1 VLNAGLLD
9 QQAALRWV
17 QEHIAKFGWDPRKVT
32 IFGVSAGGKK
42 VSFCEWDKRELT
54 DYRRIGDVA

>member
-17 QEHIAKFGWDPRKVT
+17 QEHIAKFGGDPRRVT
-32 IFGVSAGGKK
+32 VFGVSAGGKK
-42 VSFCEWDKRELT
+42 VSF
-54 DYRRIGDVA
+54 

>member
-17 QEHIAKFGWDPRKVT
+17 QEHIAKFGGDP
-32 IFGVSAGGKK
+32 
-42 VSFCEWDKRELT
+42 DKRELT